1 MSEAAEIRQSMR
13 DSKNQTE
20 CETAKITECERL
32 QRSDRVSLRETAEI
46 RQYVSEAAEIEQRS
60 KGVLV

>member
-32 QRSDRVSLRETAEI
+32 QRSDRSSQCERDSRD

-60 KGVLV
+60 KGV

>member
-20 CETAKITECERL
+20 CETAKIRQSQCERDSRD
-32 QRSDRVSLRETAEI
+32 QTVCERGSRD
-46 RQYVSEAAEIEQRS
+46 
-60 KGVLV
+60 